1 MDLTQLL
8 PRLVPFIG
16 TVGLRLDEITPGHAV
31 ATLPSRPAVHNHM
44 GTCHAGAVYTL
55 GESASGGVVL
65 SLFADLLPNAFIA
78 LKRATVTHTKA
89 APGDVVATAT
99 LQGDA
104 ADTRATYEST
114 GKVDFDVAV
123 ILAVGELEVARMV
136 YTWAVRA
143 PR

>member
-1 MDLTQLL
+1 MDLTKLL
-8 PRLVPFIG
+8 PSLVPFIN
-16 TVGLRLDEITPGHAV
+16 TVGLSIDDISPGQAI
-31 ATLPSRPAVHNHM
+31 ATLPSRPEVHNHM

-65 SLFADLLPNAFIA
+65 SLFADLLPEAFIA
-78 LKRATVTHTKA
+78 LKTASVHHTKA

-99 LQGDA
+99 LVGDA
-104 ADTRATYEST
+104 KETRAAYDAT
-114 GKVDFDVAV
+114 GKADFDVDV
-123 ILAVGELEVARMV
+123 SLAVGELEVARVV

>member
-8 PRLVPFIG
+8 PNLVPFIG
-16 TVGLRLDEITPGHAV
+16 TVGLRIDEITPGHAV
-31 ATLPSRPAVHNHM
+31 ATLPSRPEVHNHM

-78 LKRATVTHTKA
+78 LKTATVTHTRA
-89 APGDVVATAT
+89 APGDVVATASLT
-99 LQGDA
+99 GDPGE
-104 ADTRATYEST
+104 TRATYDDT
-114 GKVDFDVAV
+114 GKVDFEVEVAF
-123 ILAVGELEVARMV
+123 AVGETDVARMV

>member
-1 MDLTQLL
+1 VDLTQLL
-8 PRLVPFIG
+8 PNLVPFIG
-16 TVGLRLDEITPGHAV
+16 TVGLRIDEITPGHAV
-31 ATLPSRPAVHNHM
+31 ATLPSRPEVHNHM

-78 LKRATVTHTKA
+78 LKTATVTHTRA
-89 APGDVVATAT
+89 APGDVVATASLT
-99 LQGDA
+99 GDPGE
-104 ADTRATYEST
+104 TRATYDDT
-114 GKVDFDVAV
+114 GKVDFEVEVAF
-123 ILAVGELEVARMV
+123 AVGETDVARMV

>member
-1 MDLTQLL
+1 
-8 PRLVPFIG
+8 VPFIG
-16 TVGLRLDEITPGHAV
+16 TVGLRLDTITPGHAV
-31 ATLPSRPAVHNHM
+31 ATLPSRPEVHNHM

-65 SLFADLLPNAFIA
+65 SVFADLLPNAFIA
-78 LKRATVTHTKA
+78 LKQATVTHTRA

-99 LQGDA
+99 LQGDPA
-104 ADTRATYEST
+104 QTRATYDQT
-114 GKVDFDVAV
+114 GKVDFDVEVAF
-123 ILAVGELEVARMV
+123 AVGETDVARMV